1 MSYLVQPAGQGR
13 VLAERS
19 RFLGQDDEYGLEGIF
34 CILIVVQDPHAN
46 CENERPMAFD
56 DRTERSLIILSG
68 IRAEQFAIALAL
80 RSLHRHQSSNS
91 GNGPFQGFTR
101 HGYDVSKE

>member
-1 MSYLVQPAGQGR
+1 
-13 VLAERS
+13 
-19 RFLGQDDEYGLEGIF
+19 
-34 CILIVVQDPHAN
+34 
-46 CENERPMAFD
+46 
-56 DRTERSLIILSG
+56 
-68 IRAEQFAIALAL
+68 L